1 MSDNEDQDDLE
12 ITLEVEDQPE
22 EAAEEVKIVKP
33 EDGIADLQR
42 QLEAERSRREAAE
55 RMAREAEERE
65 RSARIDKDESEIH
78 LVTNAIQTLNRD
90 KEILRANYAQALRAG
105 EFERA
110 ASIND
115 EINEAATQLQQ
126 LQNGLEAMKS
136 RPKVQ
141 PLPPQSADP
150 VEAFAARLT
159 PRSAE
164 WVRAHPEFV
173 KDSRLNRKM
182 IAAHELAVA
191 DGHAPDTDGYFSA
204 IEQTLN
210 VGKKVAAPGGDEDA
224 SSSAAKVVARRDA
237 APAAAPVSRGGSNRS
252 NVVRLTAAEREMA
265 DMMNMKHEDYAK
277 NKIALQKEGKLQ

>member
-1 MSDNEDQDDLE
+1 MSDIEDQDDLE
-12 ITLEVEDQPE
+12 ITVETEEQPD

-55 RMAREAEERE
+55 RMARDAEERE

-126 LQNGLEAMKS
+126 LTNGLEAMKAK
-136 RPKVQ
+136 PKVQ
-141 PLPPQSADP
+141 PLPPQSSDP

-159 PRSAE
+159 PRSAD

-210 VGKKVAAPGGDEDA
+210 VGRRAASAVDEEA
-224 SSSAAKVVARRDA
+224 SSSAAKVVSRRDA
-237 APAAAPVSRGGSNRS
+237 APAAAPVSRGGSNRT

-265 DMMNMKHEDYAK
+265 DMMGMKHDDYAK

>member
-1 MSDNEDQDDLE
+1 MSDIEDQDDLE
-12 ITLEVEDQPE
+12 ITVEAEEHPE
-22 EAAEEVKIVKP
+22 EVSDEVKIVKP

-42 QLEAERSRREAAE
+42 QLDAERSRREAAE
-55 RMAREAEERE
+55 RMARDAEERE

-126 LQNGLEAMKS
+126 LTNGLEAMKAK
-136 RPKVQ
+136 PKVQ
-141 PLPPQSADP
+141 PMPPQSADP

-159 PRSAE
+159 PRSAD

-210 VGKKVAAPGGDEDA
+210 VGRRAASAVDEEA
-224 SSSAAKVVARRDA
+224 SSSAAKVVSRRDA
-237 APAAAPVSRGGSNRS
+237 APAAAPVSRGGSNRT

-265 DMMNMKHEDYAK
+265 DMMGMKHDDYAK

>member
-1 MSDNEDQDDLE
+1 MSDIEDQDDLE
-12 ITLEVEDQPE
+12 ITVETEEQPD

-55 RMAREAEERE
+55 RMARDAEERE

-90 KEILRANYAQALRAG
+90 KEILKANYAQALRAG

-126 LQNGLEAMKS
+126 LTNGLEAMKAK
-136 RPKVQ
+136 PKVQ

-159 PRSAE
+159 PRSAD

-210 VGKKVAAPGGDEDA
+210 VGRRAASSVDEEA
-224 SSSAAKVVARRDA
+224 SSSAAKVVSRRDA
-237 APAAAPVSRGGSNRS
+237 APAAAPVSRGGSNRT

-265 DMMNMKHEDYAK
+265 DMMGMKHDDYAK

>member
-1 MSDNEDQDDLE
+1 MSDIEDQDDLE
-12 ITLEVEDQPE
+12 ITVETEEHPE
-22 EAAEEVKIVKP
+22 EVSDEVKIVKP

-55 RMAREAEERE
+55 RMARDAEERE

-126 LQNGLEAMKS
+126 LTNGLEAMKAK
-136 RPKVQ
+136 PKVQ
-141 PLPPQSADP
+141 PLPPQSSDP

-159 PRSAE
+159 PRSAD

-210 VGKKVAAPGGDEDA
+210 VGRRAASAVDEEA
-224 SSSAAKVVARRDA
+224 SSSAAKVVSRRDA
-237 APAAAPVSRGGSNRS
+237 APAAAPVSRGGSNRT

-265 DMMNMKHEDYAK
+265 DMMGMKHDDYAK

>member
-1 MSDNEDQDDLE
+1 MSDTEDQDDLE
-12 ITLEVEDQPE
+12 ITVETEEQPD

-55 RMAREAEERE
+55 RMQREAEERE

-90 KEILRANYAQALRAG
+90 KEILKANYAQALRAG

-115 EINEAATQLQQ
+115 EINEAAAQLQQ
-126 LQNGLEAMKS
+126 LTNGLEAMKS
-136 RPKVQ
+136 KPKVQ
-141 PLPPQSADP
+141 PLPPQSSDP

-159 PRSAE
+159 PRSAD

-191 DGHAPDTDGYFSA
+191 DGYVPDTDGYFSA

-210 VGKKVAAPGGDEDA
+210 VGKKVAAPVGDEDA
-224 SSSAAKVVARRDA
+224 SSSAAKVVSRRDA
-237 APAAAPVSRGGSNRS
+237 APAAAPVSRGGSNRT

-265 DMMNMKHEDYAK
+265 DMMGMKHDDYAK

>member
-1 MSDNEDQDDLE
+1 MSDTEDQDDLE
-12 ITLEVEDQPE
+12 ITVETEEQPD

-55 RMAREAEERE
+55 RMARDAEERE

-126 LQNGLEAMKS
+126 LTNGLEAMKAK
-136 RPKVQ
+136 PKAQ
-141 PLPPQSADP
+141 PLPPQSSDP

-159 PRSAE
+159 PRSAD

-191 DGHAPDTDGYFSA
+191 DGHSPDTDGYFSA

-210 VGKKVAAPGGDEDA
+210 VGRRAVSAVDEEA
-224 SSSAAKVVARRDA
+224 SSSAAKVVSRRDA
-237 APAAAPVSRGGSNRS
+237 APAAAPVSRGGSNRT

-265 DMMNMKHEDYAK
+265 DMMGMKHDDYAK

>member
-1 MSDNEDQDDLE
+1 MSDTEDQDDLE
-12 ITLEVEDQPE
+12 ITVETEEQPD

-55 RMAREAEERE
+55 RMARDAEERE

-90 KEILRANYAQALRAG
+90 KEILKANYAQALRAG

-126 LQNGLEAMKS
+126 LTNGLEAMKAK
-136 RPKVQ
+136 PKVQ

-159 PRSAE
+159 PRSAD

-210 VGKKVAAPGGDEDA
+210 VGRRAASAVDEEA
-224 SSSAAKVVARRDA
+224 SSSAAKVVSRRDA
-237 APAAAPVSRGGSNRS
+237 APAAAPVSRGGSNRT

-265 DMMNMKHEDYAK
+265 DMMGMKHDDYAK

>member
-1 MSDNEDQDDLE
+1 MSDIEDQDDLE
-12 ITLEVEDQPE
+12 ITVETEEQPD

-55 RMAREAEERE
+55 RMARDAEERE

-90 KEILRANYAQALRAG
+90 KEILKANYAQALRAG

-126 LQNGLEAMKS
+126 LTNGLEAMKAK
-136 RPKVQ
+136 PKVQ

-159 PRSAE
+159 PRSAD

-210 VGKKVAAPGGDEDA
+210 VGRRAASAVDEEA
-224 SSSAAKVVARRDA
+224 SSSAAKVVSRRDA
-237 APAAAPVSRGGSNRS
+237 APAAAPVSRGGSNRT

-265 DMMNMKHEDYAK
+265 DMMGMKHDDYAK

>member
-1 MSDNEDQDDLE
+1 
-12 ITLEVEDQPE
+12 
-22 EAAEEVKIVKP
+22 
-33 EDGIADLQR
+33 
-42 QLEAERSRREAAE
+42 
-55 RMAREAEERE
+55 MAREAEERE

>member
-1 MSDNEDQDDLE
+1 MSDTEDQDDLE
-12 ITLEVEDQPE
+12 ITVETEEHPE
-22 EAAEEVKIVKP
+22 EVSDEVKIVKP

-55 RMAREAEERE
+55 RMARDAEERE

-90 KEILRANYAQALRAG
+90 KEILKANYAQALRAG

-126 LQNGLEAMKS
+126 LTNGLEAMKAK
-136 RPKVQ
+136 PKVQ
-141 PLPPQSADP
+141 PLPPQSSDP

-159 PRSAE
+159 PRSAD

-210 VGKKVAAPGGDEDA
+210 VGRRAASAVDEEA
-224 SSSAAKVVARRDA
+224 SSSAAKVVSRRDA
-237 APAAAPVSRGGSNRS
+237 APAAAPVSRGGSNRT

-265 DMMNMKHEDYAK
+265 DMMGMKHDDYAK

>member
-1 MSDNEDQDDLE
+1 MSDIEDQDDLE
-12 ITLEVEDQPE
+12 ITVETEEQPD

-55 RMAREAEERE
+55 RMARDAEERE

-90 KEILRANYAQALRAG
+90 KEILKANYAQALRAG

-126 LQNGLEAMKS
+126 LTNGLEAMKAK
-136 RPKVQ
+136 PKVQ

-159 PRSAE
+159 PRSAD

-210 VGKKVAAPGGDEDA
+210 VAHRDQQQEDA
-224 SSSAAKVVARRDA
+224 SSSAAKVVSRRDA
-237 APAAAPVSRGGSNRS
+237 APAAAPVSRGGSNRT

-277 NKIALQKEGKLQ
+277 NKMALQKEGKLQ